1 MKELAKYED
10 ASGKEV
16 RITDVDLR
24 RVLCDNPN
32 VTDSEMK
39 LFVELCKAQ
48 RLNPFIRE
56 AYIIKYGDNPASM
69 VVGKDVYTKRA
80 QANPRFHGMQAG
92 IFVLNK
98 DGRGKEREGSMVLP
112 GEQVVGGWCKVYVEG
127 YDVPIYDSVGFD
139 EYAAR
144 KRDGSLGASWAKMPG
159 TMIRKVAMVHAL
171 RDAFPEDFQGL
182 YDAAEMGIDDTQE
195 TAKPPAR
202 EQPAPEQPQAKAE
215 PIEVE
220 AEVIEDDCTPREEL
234 ERAVRAYCDFQGIE
248 FQPEFE
254 KLGVDDD
261 TPDDWMLATAANYRA
276 ATPDRAA

>member
-16 RITDVDLR
+16 RITDVDMR

-32 VTDSEMK
+32 VTDSEVK
-39 LFVELCKAQ
+39 LFVELCKSQ

-56 AYIIKYGDNPASM
+56 AYIIKYGDKPASM

-80 QANPRFHGMQAG
+80 QANPRFKGMQAG
-92 IFVLNK
+92 IFVVNK

-112 GEQVVGGWCKVYVEG
+112 GEQVVGGWCKVHVDG

-144 KRDGSLGASWAKMPG
+144 KRDGSLAGTWAKMPG

-171 RDAFPEDFQGL
+171 RDAFPDDFQGL
-182 YDAAEMGIDDTQE
+182 YDAAEMGIED
-195 TAKPPAR
+195 
-202 EQPAPEQPQAKAE
+202 EQPEQEQQAE

-220 AEVIEDDCTPREEL
+220 AEVIEDGTPYEQL
-234 ERAVRAYCDFQGIE
+234 KRAVRTYCDFAGKDYDGE
-248 FQPEFE
+248 MAGLNVGE
-254 KLGVDDD
+254 D
-261 TPDDWMLATAANYRA
+261 TTAEWMLASAAHYRNA
-276 ATPDRAA
+276 VPVKAV